1 MGALTW
7 VRGFNGTV
15 GRLAPHAVASKMRR
29 TFMTPRDLPPRD
41 WELPLLAQSERI
53 TLRFG
58 LSALRWGHGPAVL
71 LMHGWEGRPTQFASL
86 ITALVDNG
94 YSVIALDGPAHGR
107 SPGREAHVLLFAR
120 AMLEAAAELP
130 PLYAV
135 VGHSMGGASA
145 MLAVQLGLRT
155 QALVSIAAPSRFLD
169 VLRGFTR
176 MVGLP
181 PRARSAFIQ
190 EVELSMGMPLKHL
203 DVAPLPIEHSRSDR
217 ARRGRH
223 LRSGQGGSSHSPSL
237 VRQPPAAPGAGR
249 PSESARRPAG
259 DRRCTRAI
267 GRLPSTGAPE
277 RLIHCPADINRL
289 EQGMGWDLA
298 TPFII
303 DLQVAAEDIDGL
315 GHANNAVYVS
325 WLERCAWRHSQ
336 RLGLDLTEYRR
347 LDRAMAVVRHE
358 IDYLAAG
365 YEGDELQLA
374 TWIVDW
380 DQRLKMTRRFQL
392 VRPRDGAT
400 LLRAQTTFVCIE
412 LSSGKPKRMPAEFI
426 DGYGPALTGG

>member
-1 MGALTW
+1 
-7 VRGFNGTV
+7 
-15 GRLAPHAVASKMRR
+15 
-29 TFMTPRDLPPRD
+29 
-41 WELPLLAQSERI
+41 
-53 TLRFG
+53 
-58 LSALRWGHGPAVL
+58 
-71 LMHGWEGRPTQFASL
+71 
-86 ITALVDNG
+86 
-94 YSVIALDGPAHGR
+94 
-107 SPGREAHVLLFAR
+107 
-120 AMLEAAAELP
+120 
-130 PLYAV
+130 
-135 VGHSMGGASA
+135 
-145 MLAVQLGLRT
+145 
-155 QALVSIAAPSRFLD
+155 
-169 VLRGFTR
+169 
-176 MVGLP
+176 
-181 PRARSAFIQ
+181 
-190 EVELSMGMPLKHL
+190 
-203 DVAPLPIEHSRSDR
+203 
-217 ARRGRH
+217 
-223 LRSGQGGSSHSPSL
+223 
-237 VRQPPAAPGAGR
+237 
-249 PSESARRPAG
+249 
-259 DRRCTRAI
+259 
-267 GRLPSTGAPE
+267 
-277 RLIHCPADINRL
+277 
-289 EQGMGWDLA
+289 MGWDLA

-392 VRPRDGAT
+392 VRPRDGTT